1 MPWVSTARSE
11 SDGHNPSKSTALIS
25 TTSSRSKGPE
35 IGTYLTPTQYD
46 GGPSP
51 TVATSPAKF
60 DLVIQCTK
68 TQLKTATRCLGDGE
82 YTKTYLTG
90 RDEAQRPDRGARR
103 TVAESR
109 VR

>member
-1 MPWVSTARSE
+1 V
-11 SDGHNPSKSTALIS
+11 
-25 TTSSRSKGPE
+25 
-35 IGTYLTPTQYD
+35 
-46 GGPSP
+46 
-51 TVATSPAKF
+51 KF

-103 TVAESR
+103 TVAESK
-109 VR
+109 VRGEIPRRWSVTRPKQGVDHLT